1 MPPLLRNKRRII
13 AALAAALA
21 VVGCQQ
27 ANGQGADKADAV
39 TDEAAVRSSLG
50 LFTTLPLYWAETGDV
65 SELITGAGG
74 GENHIRQALEKR
86 YQLALLDT
94 LEPDALA
101 GVDHLLIAQP
111 RPLAPSENVALDDW
125 VRAGGKALILA
136 DPMLTRHSRYP
147 LGDKRRPQDV
157 VLLSPILAHW
167 GLELRFDDG
176 QAPGERVEHAFD
188 MDIPV
193 NLSGQLAPKEGGEGA
208 ACTLSETGL
217 IARCKIG
224 AGAVTVMAD
233 AALLDDAGADH
244 AGHSG
249 HDAPAP
255 EANAN
260 ARIAVF
266 ENLLAGA
273 LSF

>member
-125 VRAGGKALILA
+125 VRAGEGTDPGRSDA
-136 DPMLTRHSRYP
+136 DPP
-147 LGDKRRPQDV
+147 
-157 VLLSPILAHW
+157 
-167 GLELRFDDG
+167 F
-176 QAPGERVEHAFD
+176 
-188 MDIPV
+188 
-193 NLSGQLAPKEGGEGA
+193 
-208 ACTLSETGL
+208 
-217 IARCKIG
+217 
-224 AGAVTVMAD
+224 
-233 AALLDDAGADH
+233 
-244 AGHSG
+244 
-249 HDAPAP
+249 
-255 EANAN
+255 
-260 ARIAVF
+260 
-266 ENLLAGA
+266 A
-273 LSF
+273 LSAG